1 MTTILDFSEIKARD
15 FLLKEDSYSN
25 VDLPEY
31 ITFQKILDDT
41 YKSLENHKLS
51 DFYDND
57 KKPYKY
63 DEVNYKIIA
72 NKDGL
77 YAWRPFQL
85 IHPALYVELVKQI
98 TEKDNWKL
106 ICDRFK
112 EFQKNE
118 KIQCA
123 SIPIVSTNPKKTQK
137 SEQITTWWKETEQA
151 SIKQALEFS
160 YIYVTDITDCYGS
173 IYTHT
178 ICWALHGK
186 DFAKIPEN
194 RKNSKLIG
202 CFIDEK
208 LRDMAFG
215 QTNGIPQGSVLMDFI
230 AEIVLGYADLL
241 LSEKLKEE
249 KIEDYHIIRYRD
261 DYRIFVNNPT
271 EGDAITKYLTE
282 ILIELGLKLNPTK
295 TSSSKNIILGS
306 IKKDKIDLT
315 TSLLGEKYL
324 SNDSENVKYNNQRL
338 LLQIYDFAD
347 KHPNSGQL
355 KRILTKFYEKME
367 VDCKKDDM
375 GVLLSIVADLAYNN
389 PSTYNL
395 CAAIISKIIECVS
408 SDEEK
413 INYIKKIIKK
423 FNSLPNTGF
432 MDIWLQR
439 ISYKISSDVQYKDK
453 LCKLMNHQEALL
465 WNSDWL
471 NGKLKQIIDNCQ
483 IINENIIEQMSP
495 VITQKE
501 VDAFHL
507 QYDEFDWDDDFEDD

>member
-1 MTTILDFSEIKARD
+1 MTTILDFSEIKART

-51 DFYDND
+51 DFYDSD

-98 TEKDNWKL
+98 TEKDNWNI
-106 ICDRFK
+106 ICSRFK
-112 EFQKNE
+112 EFQKNK

-160 YIYVTDITDCYGS
+160 FIYVTDITDCYGS

-186 DFAKIPEN
+186 DFAKRPEN

-202 CFIDEK
+202 CLIDEK

-249 KIEDYHIIRYRD
+249 KIEKGRAQPFPRCARPFRPY
-261 DYRIFVNNPT
+261 P
-271 EGDAITKYLTE
+271 
-282 ILIELGLKLNPTK
+282 
-295 TSSSKNIILGS
+295 
-306 IKKDKIDLT
+306 
-315 TSLLGEKYL
+315 
-324 SNDSENVKYNNQRL
+324 
-338 LLQIYDFAD
+338 
-347 KHPNSGQL
+347 
-355 KRILTKFYEKME
+355 
-367 VDCKKDDM
+367 
-375 GVLLSIVADLAYNN
+375 LLSSCFSASRRFFHSANSRW
-389 PSTYNL
+389 PS
-395 CAAIISKIIECVS
+395 
-408 SDEEK
+408 
-413 INYIKKIIKK
+413 
-423 FNSLPNTGF
+423 SL
-432 MDIWLQR
+432 
-439 ISYKISSDVQYKDK
+439 S
-453 LCKLMNHQEALL
+453 
-465 WNSDWL
+465 
-471 NGKLKQIIDNCQ
+471 
-483 IINENIIEQMSP
+483 
-495 VITQKE
+495 
-501 VDAFHL
+501 
-507 QYDEFDWDDDFEDD
+507 